1 MLFSHFITYI
11 PNNCFFFAS
20 EEVIDKIY
28 SYIHQFCFNIE
39 DIDIDDMLRYKDHF
53 EVNEVLCEMYDFKG
67 AYYKIETEGE
77 VNPYDGGED
86 ILDIKVYLDNNK
98 ILSGEINLYYGHVEF
113 NDDGNVGD
121 ASEESIEA
129 NIDDVIQE
137 IRDFKSVVLNEINN
151 NTRVLDRIIE
161 NLGL

>member
-1 MLFSHFITYI
+1 
-11 PNNCFFFAS
+11 
-20 EEVIDKIY
+20 
-28 SYIHQFCFNIE
+28 
-39 DIDIDDMLRYKDHF
+39 MLRYKDHF
-53 EVNEVLCEMYDFKG
+53 EVNEVLCEMYDLKG

>member
-1 MLFSHFITYI
+1 
-11 PNNCFFFAS
+11 
-20 EEVIDKIY
+20 
-28 SYIHQFCFNIE
+28 
-39 DIDIDDMLRYKDHF
+39 
-53 EVNEVLCEMYDFKG
+53 MYDFKG

-137 IRDFKSVVLNEINN
+137 IRDFKSVVLNEIKN